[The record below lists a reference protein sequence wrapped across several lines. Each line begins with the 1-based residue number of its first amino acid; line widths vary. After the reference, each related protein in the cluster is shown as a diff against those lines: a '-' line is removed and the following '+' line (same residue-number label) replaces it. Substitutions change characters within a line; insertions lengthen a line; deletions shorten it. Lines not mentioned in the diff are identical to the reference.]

1 MSRGKYLSFEEARKT
16 DQMSRFYKEH
26 PSTGDMEL
34 WDRLFL
40 AMAHGGPPSRKKAKA
55 AKASSQ
61 DDDAC

>member
-1 MSRGKYLSFEEARKT
+1 MAQGKYLSLEEAHKIGEI
-16 DQMSRFYKEH
+16 DRFCKEH

-40 AMAHGGPPSRKKAKA
+40 AMAHGDPPSRKKTEA
-55 AKASSQ
+55 ARASSQ